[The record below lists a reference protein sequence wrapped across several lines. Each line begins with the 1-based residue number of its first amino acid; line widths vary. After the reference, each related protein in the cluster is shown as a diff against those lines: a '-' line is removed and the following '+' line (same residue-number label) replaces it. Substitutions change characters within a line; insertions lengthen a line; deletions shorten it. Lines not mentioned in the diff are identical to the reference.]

1 MKSCVASDADW
12 LSLKSCANTLGRI
25 GFSRKPALEQV
36 ISLGTCK
43 MSTSE
48 TINTGREKL
57 DAWLKEKN
65 YFTDAL
71 EKVEKKTGVK
81 RIYLFLGNDVYNY
94 ASRVMDGFFPRSKII
109 KGCYSL
115 FRFGWS
121 IRSLSCVR
129 LWSRSYSDSAWFCLS
144 CLPIVSIF

>member
-1 MKSCVASDADW
+1 
-12 LSLKSCANTLGRI
+12 
-25 GFSRKPALEQV
+25 
-36 ISLGTCK
+36 

-57 DAWLKEKN
+57 DAWLQEKN

-71 EKVEKKTGVK
+71 QKVEEKTGVK
-81 RIYLFLGNDVYNY
+81 RIYLFLGNDVYVG
-94 ASRVMDGFFPRSKII
+94 RVMDGLFPRSKII
-109 KGCYSL
+109 KWYYSL

>member
-1 MKSCVASDADW
+1 
-12 LSLKSCANTLGRI
+12 
-25 GFSRKPALEQV
+25 
-36 ISLGTCK
+36 

-57 DAWLKEKN
+57 DAWLQEKN

-81 RIYLFLGNDVYNY
+81 RIYLFLGNGAY
-94 ASRVMDGFFPRSKII
+94 ASCVMDGFLPRSKII
-109 KGCYSL
+109 KLYYSL

-121 IRSLSCVR
+121 VRSLSCVR
-129 LWSRSYSDSAWFCLS
+129 LWSRSHSDGAWFCLS